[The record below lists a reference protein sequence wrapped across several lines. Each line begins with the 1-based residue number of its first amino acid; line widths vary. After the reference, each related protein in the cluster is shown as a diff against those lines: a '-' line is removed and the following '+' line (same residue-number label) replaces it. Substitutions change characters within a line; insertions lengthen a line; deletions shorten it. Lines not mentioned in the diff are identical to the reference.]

1 VLCKPEMIIQ
11 ESCTLNENSW
21 TYQIVDF
28 VKTWNLNEKWWQW
41 EGHPEC
47 WTSEDPDNGVV
58 KIEYEADADRGDVEF
73 DDFEEEAASEG
84 L

>member
-1 VLCKPEMIIQ
+1 
-11 ESCTLNENSW
+11 
-21 TYQIVDF
+21 
-28 VKTWNLNEKWWQW
+28 
-41 EGHPEC
+41 
-47 WTSEDPDNGVV
+47 VV